1 LNTSFVYNIGAQNIP
16 KFIKMFNKTM
26 AKNNL
31 TDNPSVNIVGAGTV
45 IDGDIKTNGDMR
57 IDGILTGSINVKGKL
72 VVGTSGN
79 VEGEIICQN
88 ADVSGTIKGKIGV
101 AELLSLK
108 ASAKLTGDIITNKIA
123 VEPGATFSGS
133 CSMGGVIKDI
143 KGERIEKPQ
152 LAEKTA

>member
-1 LNTSFVYNIGAQNIP
+1 MAKSNIP
-16 KFIKMFNKTM
+16 ESQ
-26 AKNNL
+26 
-31 TDNPSVNIVGAGTV
+31 SVNIVGAGTV
-45 IDGDIKTNGDMR
+45 IEGDITTNGDMR
-57 IDGILTGSINVKGKL
+57 IDGTLTGSINVKGKL
-72 VVGTSGN
+72 VIGVSGS

-88 ADVSGTIKGKIGV
+88 ADISGTIKGKIGV

-108 ASAKLTGDIITNKIA
+108 ASSKLTGDIITNKIA

-143 KGERIEKPQ
+143 KGERTEKSQ

>member
-1 LNTSFVYNIGAQNIP
+1 MS
-16 KFIKMFNKTM
+16 
-26 AKNNL
+26 KNNSL
-31 TDNPSVNIVGAGTV
+31 ENPSVNLIGAGTV
-45 IDGDIKTNGDMR
+45 IEGDITTNGDIR
-57 IDGILTGSINVKGKL
+57 IDGSLTGSINVKGKL
-72 VVGTSGN
+72 VVGVSGTI
-79 VEGEIICQN
+79 EGEIICQN

-108 ASAKLTGDIITNKIA
+108 ASSKLTGDIITNKIA

-143 KGERIEKPQ
+143 KGERTEKTK

>member
-1 LNTSFVYNIGAQNIP
+1 
-16 KFIKMFNKTM
+16 MFDKM
-26 AKNNL
+26 AKSNISE
-31 TDNPSVNIVGAGTV
+31 NPSVNIIGAGTS
-45 IDGDIKTNGDMR
+45 IDGDITTNGDMR
-57 IDGILTGSINVKGKL
+57 IDGNLTGSINVKGKL
-72 VVGTSGN
+72 VVGQSGT

-88 ADVSGTIKGKIGV
+88 ADIMGTIKGKIGV

-108 ASAKLTGDIITNKIA
+108 ATSKLNGDIITNKIA

-143 KGERIEKPQ
+143 KGGTAEKAQ